1 MDVFIKRITA
11 MLFLMLVF
19 VAVPSVAAPNEPIAV
34 TNPKTGKEFVFTSIA
49 IENLKLLGDV
59 LVELDMTKHLEAL
72 QGIMLVET
80 RAGTGGSVG
89 LPNAHWTRRSY
100 GLMQITV
107 PTARCILRDNPY
119 LVELYFGKRSWQS
132 ITIEEMRAFL
142 IKNKRANVTMGSLLF
157 KQYLEMTRNE
167 WARAVAGYNMG
178 IGNALSRP
186 AAPKAKYVSDV
197 REMQRI
203 AKALNEK
210 LAALQPVIQNTTLTV
225 VDIPNAFQDNESTSF
240 IKENNNGEGEEP
252 IQQINQTD

>member
-19 VAVPSVAAPNEPIAV
+19 VAVPGVAAPNEPVVV

-49 IENLKLLGDV
+49 IENLKLLGEI
-59 LVELDMTKHLEAL
+59 LVELGMSNHLEAL

-89 LPNAHWTRRSY
+89 LPTAHWTRRSY
-100 GLMQITV
+100 GLMQLTV
-107 PTARCILRDNPY
+107 PTARCVLRDNPH
-119 LVELYFGKRSWQS
+119 LVQQYFGQRSWQS
-132 ITIEEMRAFL
+132 ITISEMRVFL
-142 IKNKRANVTMGSLLF
+142 IKNKHANITMGALLF

-178 IGNALSRP
+178 IGNALKRP
-186 AAPKAKYVSDV
+186 AAPKAKYVYDV
-197 REMQRI
+197 REMQRV
-203 AKALNEK
+203 AKLLNER
-210 LAALQPVIQNTTLTV
+210 LAALQPVPSTTMMPV
-225 VDIPNAFQDNESTSF
+225 VDIPNALQDSESTSL

-252 IQQINQTD
+252 IKQTD